1 MIVGSRCFRRKFPRK
16 SYTMGPIKAQASYKK
31 DDVPTATWLEY
42 KKEKKA
48 RKAKKRD
55 KLLEGL
61 EKTQED
67 AAAAASALNCGDEEK
82 QADKKPLQEGRLWT
96 VSIALPGNILDNAQ
110 TPELR
115 AALAGQIARAAAIFN
130 ADEVK
135 GFLVLH
141 AFFKMGMNTY
151 AN

>member
-1 MIVGSRCFRRKFPRK
+1 
-16 SYTMGPIKAQASYKK
+16 MGPIKAQASYKK

-67 AAAAASALNCGDEEK
+67 AAAAASALTCGDEEE
-82 QADKKPLQEGRLWT
+82 QAEQKPHQEGRLWT

-135 GFLVLH
+135 Y
-141 AFFKMGMNTY
+141 FFRVMFTRVSFAINY
-151 AN
+151 

>member
-1 MIVGSRCFRRKFPRK
+1 
-16 SYTMGPIKAQASYKK
+16 MGPIKTQASYKK
-31 DDVPTATWLEY
+31 DDVPTATWLEW
-42 KKEKKA
+42 KKEKKV

-61 EKTQED
+61 EKSKEED
-67 AAAAASALNCGDEEK
+67 VAAATEVE
-82 QADKKPLQEGRLWT
+82 QAEQKPREAGRFWT

-130 ADEVK
+130 ADEVILYIFIFSNLMGK
-135 GFLVLH
+135 HYLH
-141 AFFKMGMNTY
+141 IQ
-151 AN
+151 

>member
-1 MIVGSRCFRRKFPRK
+1 
-16 SYTMGPIKAQASYKK
+16 MGPIKAQASYKK
-31 DDVPTATWLEY
+31 DDVPTATWLEW

-61 EKTQED
+61 EKTQEED
-67 AAAAASALNCGDEEK
+67 AAAAAAPCSGEDEHVE
-82 QADKKPLQEGRLWT
+82 QNPHHAGRSWT
-96 VSIALPGNILDNAQ
+96 LSIALPGNILENAQ

-130 ADEVK
+130 ADEVNI
-135 GFLVLH
+135 LR
-141 AFFKMGMNTY
+141 
-151 AN
+151 

>member
-1 MIVGSRCFRRKFPRK
+1 
-16 SYTMGPIKAQASYKK
+16 MGPIKAQASYKK
-31 DDVPTATWLEY
+31 DDVPSATWLEW

-61 EKTQED
+61 EKTQEND
-67 AAAAASALNCGDEEK
+67 AAAASASTCDDEDE
-82 QADKKPLQEGRLWT
+82 QAEQKPHEAGRFWT

-130 ADEVK
+130 ADEVCN
-135 GFLVLH
+135 FLFINYICTIMYIVYCSH
-141 AFFKMGMNTY
+141 RINISNREYIHMQ
-151 AN
+151 